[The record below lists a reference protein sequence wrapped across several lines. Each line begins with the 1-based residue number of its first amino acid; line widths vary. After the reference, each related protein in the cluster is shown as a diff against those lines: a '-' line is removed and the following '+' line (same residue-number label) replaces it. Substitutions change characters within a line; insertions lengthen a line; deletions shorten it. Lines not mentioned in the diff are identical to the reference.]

1 MREKPERAFGGQIF
15 IINKKDKMETVDSK
29 TKAIEL
35 MAGAMSEVGPEV
47 TKEMVKDNLLK
58 TIDANLQYWEEV
70 KKALEEIS

>member
-1 MREKPERAFGGQIF
+1 
-15 IINKKDKMETVDSK
+15 METVDSK

-58 TIDANLQYWEEV
+58 TIDANLQYWSEV
-70 KKALEEIS
+70 KKALKEIS